1 MHFALIVLLLVPF
14 AIADDEKKPTAKET
28 VVLSPEKQM
37 EKAIAEYKKLYAESL
52 QFISSPAFKY
62 NPKALKQMREAASR
76 QRLEVIALHKSLG
89 IERDGTIYEASTTKM
104 LEVEK
109 KLEKL
114 RKRLAEN
121 ASLLETNPESS
132 SALEEDTRKIAAEHV
147 PLACELVTLLLVQE
161 LNKPLAKSPQ

>member
-1 MHFALIVLLLVPF
+1 MRFALIVLLLASF
-14 AIADDEKKPTAKET
+14 AIADDEKKPTAKE
-28 VVLSPEKQM
+28 VAVLSPEKQM
-37 EKAIAEYKKLYAESL
+37 EKAIAKYKQQYAESL

-62 NPKALKQMREAASR
+62 NPKGLKQMRDAASR

-89 IERDGTIYEASTTKM
+89 IERDGTIYEASKIKS

-114 RKRLAEN
+114 RKHLAEN

-132 SALEEDTRKIAAEHV
+132 SAIAEDTQKISAENR
-147 PLACELVTLLLVQE
+147 LLSCELVTLLLVQE